1 MAANPAQVRQDLNDH
16 RPPLQDGRD
25 EPTIAVA
32 APAVLNAV
40 CAATG
45 KRIRQLPWKDTEMLK
60 A

>member
-16 RPPLQDGRD
+16 RPLQDGRD
-25 EPTIAVA
+25 EPTIAVV

-40 CAATG
+40 FAATG
-45 KRIRQLPWKDTEMLK
+45 KRIRQQPWKNSDMLK